1 MSSEQNQYIIQQVD
15 FTTER
20 FPEEIF
26 DLTTSVVELNIFE
39 NIELPYLTASL
50 AMMDDVAFKT
60 TIGIKGSERV
70 AIHIKATSS
79 SNTIIKKFM
88 VTGIAKE
95 ISVNERTDVRV
106 LTLIEEHAYLS
117 AIQKISEAYT
127 GVPENIIE
135 NILSSH
141 LDKQLA
147 YNNENFDVQNFAAQN
162 KMKVIIP
169 QWPPLEAVDWLRDR
183 MSTENGSPFFLFATL
198 RNDDIHLDDLSTLIN
213 TTAWNVNTPYTYA
226 QSSHN
231 LFAAPDNADTQIR
244 QLFHVKSYAASS
256 IESTLRLSQSG
267 ALGASYDVFNLTSGA
282 ETQDGFHS
290 GRDTINQF
298 MIDLGYDPADGI
310 AFDDNLEIGVANKGL
325 LNIGSY
331 RSKVFSS
338 VVASRQFY
346 DEDGSQLAGYHDE
359 NGNAG
364 LYKLKIKSAALRSL
378 LMNNVFTISVPG
390 QPYLL
395 DPLAGVGSTIM
406 LDYAMPTTDPT
417 NNTQIDPDRS
427 GKFLVYKARH
437 KFVDGIYD
445 TQMDIVKLTKSTGS
459 GS

>member
-1 MSSEQNQYIIQQVD
+1 MSSEQNQYILEEVN

-20 FPEEIF
+20 FPDEIF

-39 NIELPYLTASL
+39 NIELPYLTASI

-79 SNTIIKKFM
+79 SNTVIKNFM

-106 LTLIEEHAYLS
+106 LTLIEDHAYLS
-117 AIQKISEAYT
+117 SIQKISEAYT
-127 GVPENIIE
+127 GVPKSIIQ

-141 LDKQLA
+141 LDKELTH
-147 YNNENFDVQNFAAQN
+147 NSENFDLQKNATQN

-183 MSTENGSPFFLFATL
+183 MSTENGSPFFLFSTL
-198 RNDDIHLDDLSTLIN
+198 RSDDIHLDDLSTLID

-231 LFAAPDNADTQIR
+231 LFADPNNPDTELR
-244 QLFHVKSYAASS
+244 LMFHVKSYTASS
-256 IESTLRLSQSG
+256 VESTMRLAQSG
-267 ALGASYDVFNLTSGA
+267 ALGSSYDMFDLTTGTES
-282 ETQDGFHS
+282 QDGFHS

-298 MIDLGYDPADGI
+298 MIDLDFDPQDGI
-310 AFDDNLEIGVANKGL
+310 TFDDNLEIGVAARGQ

-338 VVASRQFY
+338 VIASQQFY
-346 DEDGSQLAGYHDE
+346 DEDGTQLAGYHDE
-359 NGNAG
+359 NGNVG
-364 LYKLKIKSAALRSL
+364 LSKLKIKSAALRSL
-378 LMNNVFTISVPG
+378 LLNNVFTISVPG

-417 NNTQIDPDRS
+417 NNAQIDPDRS

-459 GS
+459 S